1 MTCRLES
8 SALFEMQREEE
19 LCQDDILSLE
29 PQVRMVIKW
38 VKKTVSITLAAQRR
52 NPPQDQAWISLLNAF
67 SRYQK
72 FYCGL
77 YSAYSSWPLDWQQQ
91 IQQVSQNRFFFFG
104 YISIL
109 QSVQWYFLDTYYD
122 GSVVESFY
130 VSMDD
135 NISGKMND
143 DSSVFAQ
150 CICTYTYNSLEAKN
164 TYSPYSLHSV
174 VIIHTC
180 ILYT

>member
-38 VKKTVSITLAAQRR
+38 VKKTQSITLAAQRR

-77 YSAYSSWPLDWQQQ
+77 CSAYSSWPPDWLQQ
-91 IQQVSQNRFFFFG
+91 IQQVTVSQNRF
-104 YISIL
+104 
-109 QSVQWYFLDTYYD
+109 YFLNKLVGIFHTMHNYL
-122 GSVVESFY
+122 
-130 VSMDD
+130 
-135 NISGKMND
+135 MNANNQCLEFFMCLKNHLIHFLCRLD
-143 DSSVFAQ
+143 CPNVLCHIDMTRLNTCVF
-150 CICTYTYNSLEAKN
+150 
-164 TYSPYSLHSV
+164 
-174 VIIHTC
+174 
-180 ILYT
+180 

>member
-104 YISIL
+104 YSIYYKVFNGIFL
-109 QSVQWYFLDTYYD
+109 ILITMVQQLNLFMYQWMITL
-122 GSVVESFY
+122 V
-130 VSMDD
+130 
-135 NISGKMND
+135 
-143 DSSVFAQ
+143 
-150 CICTYTYNSLEAKN
+150 AK
-164 TYSPYSLHSV
+164 
-174 VIIHTC
+174 
-180 ILYT
+180 